1 MPSVLGAKIQ
11 NGKKIHLF
19 CRSCS
24 KAPVFS
30 IKNPCSALVAGAASY
45 QYRSH
50 PNALVDRLQTSMWA
64 SGMAQARPT
73 AFSAV
78 PNTPRPSGLSRH
90 SPSACA
96 HAGQAHMVVIKFTIC
111 AFLSTP
117 ITSSTFHYFFI
128 ENIHLIHKNHKS
140 ILFQRTTRAGPR
152 LLLTFVN
159 HHVILSF
166 LLKFLKPK
174 ID

>member
-30 IKNPCSALVAGAASY
+30 IKNPCRALVAGATSY
-45 QYRSH
+45 QYRSPRGPAADKH
-50 PNALVDRLQTSMWA
+50 VGVWHGAGTANRFQRC
-64 SGMAQARPT
+64 AQH
-73 AFSAV
+73 
-78 PNTPRPSGLSRH
+78 PRPSGLSRH

-128 ENIHLIHKNHKS
+128 KNIHLIHKNHKS